1 VNLDGQIIF
10 FLSALGAFNGMLLSI
25 YFLITSKKN
34 KFSNY
39 YLAFLLLML
48 SIRVIKS
55 VFFYFNPDL
64 SGIFIQIGLS
74 ALILIGPFS
83 YLYFKS
89 INQKTEV
96 KWMIHT
102 LPFIIGITI
111 LGICFPYVE
120 YWSIWSKWIVSGIY
134 LQWLF
139 YIVMS
144 YKYLKPHLIKIGQK
158 NTKISNL
165 DFWLISIYVGVFFVW
180 LAYTTVAYTSYIMGA
195 LSFSFIL
202 YLVSLLLIFK
212 NNKNSTFFQENE
224 KYRNK
229 IIDQETIVQIE
240 RKITIIKDKELFL
253 NPNLT
258 LADVANEL
266 NVSKHNL
273 SQYLNEK
280 VSKSFTTY
288 VNDFRIERAKQLL
301 QTGSNYTIDALGY
314 DSGFNSKSTFYTAF
328 KKTTGKTPNEFRK
341 SKGF

>member
-1 VNLDGQIIF
+1 
-10 FLSALGAFNGMLLSI
+10 
-25 YFLITSKKN
+25 
-34 KFSNY
+34 
-39 YLAFLLLML
+39 
-48 SIRVIKS
+48 
-55 VFFYFNPDL
+55 
-64 SGIFIQIGLS
+64 
-74 ALILIGPFS
+74 
-83 YLYFKS
+83 
-89 INQKTEV
+89 
-96 KWMIHT
+96 
-102 LPFIIGITI
+102 
-111 LGICFPYVE
+111 
-120 YWSIWSKWIVSGIY
+120 
-134 LQWLF
+134 
-139 YIVMS
+139 
-144 YKYLKPHLIKIGQK
+144 
-158 NTKISNL
+158 
-165 DFWLISIYVGVFFVW
+165 
-180 LAYTTVAYTSYIMGA
+180 MGA